1 MEELL
6 MPRTTEEIL
15 LNETIPGWTGLGE
28 LNNLASL
35 AEQIPDSGVIVE
47 VGSLFGKTA
56 LCLAQAAPTC
66 SIHCYDLWPGQVVI
80 PSDGKEYINS
90 IDTFKEFTKSCKNI
104 SPRRI
109 SSVAD
114 LDYTANSVDMF
125 FIDASHQNPWDW
137 EYIEYFLQK
146 LKPGGILCGHDYY
159 ENHWQDVVENVR
171 RLEIML
177 NKPVTLYPAD
187 GSIWSF
193 II

>member
-1 MEELL
+1 
-6 MPRTTEEIL
+6 MPRSTEQML
-15 LNETIPGWTGLGE
+15 VNDTIPGWTGWGE
-28 LNNLASL
+28 LKNLADL

-47 VGSLFGKTA
+47 IGSLFGKTA
-56 LCLAQAAPTC
+56 MCLSQAAPTC
-66 SIHCYDLWPGQVVI
+66 AIHCYDLWMGEIVI

-104 SPRRI
+104 FPKKI
-109 SSVAD
+109 NSVVD
-114 LDYTANSVDMF
+114 LEYTANSVDMF
-125 FIDASHQNPWDW
+125 FLDAAHKNPWDW

-159 ENHWQDVVENVR
+159 DNDFSSPDIRKNVR

-177 NKPVTLYPAD
+177 KKPVTLYPVE

-193 II
+193 IV